1 MIRHLNIF
9 LLIERKNNLFEV
21 KKTLSGWFQVVSGGF
36 KSFLVPSLSKYDS
49 TSVNLL
55 YIAN

>member
-21 KKTLSGWFQVVSGGF
+21 KKTLYGWFQVVSSGF
-36 KSFLVPSLSKYDS
+36 LSFLVPSFSKYDS

>member
-21 KKTLSGWFQVVSGGF
+21 KKTLYGWFQVVSGGF
-36 KSFLVPSLSKYDS
+36 KPFLVPSFSKYDS
-49 TSVNLL
+49 TSVDLL

>member
-1 MIRHLNIF
+1 MIRQLNIF

-21 KKTLSGWFQVVSGGF
+21 KKTLYGWFQGVSGGF
-36 KSFLVPSLSKYDS
+36 KSFLVPSFSKYDS